1 MFKLIAAIFVLGGA
15 VGYAYRLYLDHLE
28 RVEQLKKMEYCMS
41 VMENEIQYSKSDAC
55 EICRIM
61 ATRME
66 MEGSYGKFF
75 KKLYE
80 DMKKNN
86 GNSFADLWKQHSQI
100 ISEIK
105 TLREKDLLFF
115 REYPPPVSFLDG
127 QMQERDSARKREAL
141 QQYRQQEEETLQKNQ
156 KLYLTM
162 GIMSGLFFV
171 ILLI

>member
-1 MFKLIAAIFVLGGA
+1 MFKLMAAICVLSGA
-15 VGYAYRLYLDHLE
+15 IGYAYRLYLDHLE

-41 VMENEIQYSKSDAC
+41 VMENEIRYSKSDAC
-55 EICRIM
+55 EICRVM
-61 ATRME
+61 AIRME
-66 MEGSYGKFF
+66 GIYREFF
-75 KKLYE
+75 GKLYE
-80 DMKKNN
+80 DMKENQ
-86 GNSFADLWKQHSQI
+86 GNSFADLWKLHSKI
-100 ISEIK
+100 IGGIK
-105 TLREKDLLFF
+105 ILGEKDLVFF

-141 QQYRQQEEETLQKNQ
+141 TQYRIQEEEILQKNQ